1 MHKKVKVE
9 KPQMP
14 YAIPDTEIV
23 CIAGRTHTKAYCA
36 VGQLS
41 TVIQKR
47 GLPSLIN
54 WLENQFPEQEAQLI
68 QFQNAQR

>member
-14 YAIPDTEIV
+14 FAIADTEIV

-36 VGQLS
+36 VGPLS
-41 TVIQKR
+41 IAIQKR

-54 WLENQFPEQEAQLI
+54 RLENQLPEQEAQ
-68 QFQNAQR
+68 